1 MALFIQPEN
10 QNILWEMVNRV
21 PICNTVFPLNNIS
34 QMEKKNWF
42 KGIIEEFYRRLPAN
56 IDRNELYKVN
66 REVLSKMVRSLG
78 DMSIHVSMD
87 RGIFSQLDANINSK
101 PKQTD
106 YEIRQAQYTS
116 MFENKKPDTIDFSE
130 KLDDGVI
137 TNMDELID
145 NQRKMRELEVQQFS
159 PILQTNKVNIL
170 EDVPKESIQSHP
182 IEQKHVRFD
191 FSTEK
196 IYSDETQST
205 DLLFQKI
212 ENMDEKISK
221 ILIILNR
228 ICESDNQSATVDIV
242 TIKQMMESANQLPLP
257 MRSEDK

>member
-1 MALFIQPEN
+1 
-10 QNILWEMVNRV
+10 
-21 PICNTVFPLNNIS
+21 
-34 QMEKKNWF
+34 
-42 KGIIEEFYRRLPAN
+42 
-56 IDRNELYKVN
+56 
-66 REVLSKMVRSLG
+66 
-78 DMSIHVSMD
+78 
-87 RGIFSQLDANINSK
+87 
-101 PKQTD
+101 
-106 YEIRQAQYTS
+106 
-116 MFENKKPDTIDFSE
+116 
-130 KLDDGVI
+130 
-137 TNMDELID
+137 MDELID

-196 IYSDETQST
+196 IYSDETQIT

-221 ILIILNR
+221 ILILLNR

-242 TIKQMMESANQLPLP
+242 TIKQMMESANQLPL
-257 MRSEDK
+257 SDAK